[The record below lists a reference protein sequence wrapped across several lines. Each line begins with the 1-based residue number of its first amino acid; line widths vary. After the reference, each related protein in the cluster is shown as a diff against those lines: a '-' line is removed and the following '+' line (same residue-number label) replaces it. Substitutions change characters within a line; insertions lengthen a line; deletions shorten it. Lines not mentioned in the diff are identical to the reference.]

1 MFDWNFNQIHSR
13 NDTLYRIYHQHS
25 KHTPHLQMLKAPRRE
40 YEVKSLD
47 TSGAKTAFSVPLVKD
62 MSPLEMPLGEALQ
75 KRRTSWKFSN
85 TDLETSSLK
94 KLLSYSFGVSD
105 EIDRKRTYPSG
116 GQFYPIEIYFIPTQR
131 TIKNRI
137 LEPKVYKYNVDS
149 NEVVEICEFDVSK
162 INKITGSTDVG
173 FFSFDQ
179 CQIIVFLVAE
189 DKDIFVKYLDLSYRI
204 ILLDAGHMAQNF
216 LLTCAA
222 LNLASVPVGGF
233 YEDEIKRI
241 LQLENTSKMVVYTLL
256 GG

>member
-1 MFDWNFNQIHSR
+1 MFEWKFDQPHSR
-13 NDTLYRIYHQHS
+13 KETLYHIYHQNS
-25 KHTPHLQMLKAPRRE
+25 KHTPQLQMLKAPRRE
-40 YEVKSLD
+40 YKVKSLD
-47 TSGAKTAFSVPLVKD
+47 TVGAKTAFSVPPVKE
-62 MSPLEMPLGEALQ
+62 MSPLEMPLGDALI
-75 KRRTSWKFSN
+75 KRRTSWKFSQ
-85 TDLETSSLK
+85 TSLDKSSLK
-94 KLLSYSFGVSD
+94 QLLSYSFGVSD
-105 EIDRKRTYPSG
+105 EKDRKRTYPSG
-116 GQFYPIEIYFIPTQR
+116 GQFYPIEIFFIPTER
-131 TIKNRI
+131 TIKNGV
-137 LEPKVYKYNVDS
+137 LEAKVYKYNVDS
-149 NEVVEICEFDVSK
+149 HEVVEICDLDVSK
-162 INKITGSTDVG
+162 IDKISGSTDVG

-216 LLTCAA
+216 LLTCTA